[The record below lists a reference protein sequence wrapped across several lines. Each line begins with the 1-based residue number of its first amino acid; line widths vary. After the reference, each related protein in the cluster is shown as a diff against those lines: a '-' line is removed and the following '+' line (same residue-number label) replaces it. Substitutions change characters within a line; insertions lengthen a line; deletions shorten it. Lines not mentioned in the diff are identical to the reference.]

1 MFFRSRDV
9 QKTGTVHLVHRP
21 RRDYGT
27 VMFLVS
33 LLFVYSRLE
42 AQCVGV
48 AAVSG
53 AEILRETTVATA

>member
-1 MFFRSRDV
+1 MFFRSRGV

-48 AAVSG
+48 AAVGG
-53 AEILRETTVATA
+53 AEILRETAVAAA